1 MLTGYVPG
9 GFDMLHIGH
18 LNILTSAAARCD
30 RLVVG
35 VATDDSLERMKGRPP
50 IVPQAERMALVSAL
64 RMVDAVVPDL
74 DQDKRLAWERSPFD
88 ILFTGTDWK
97 GTEKGDAL
105 EAQIMEVGARVVYLP
120 YTPTTS
126 STMLRRVLA
135 QEVAA
140 RTPVPDGR

>member
-1 MLTGYVPG
+1 
-9 GFDMLHIGH
+9 
-18 LNILTSAAARCD
+18 
-30 RLVVG
+30 
-35 VATDDSLERMKGRPP
+35 MKGRPP

-88 ILFTGTDWK
+88 ILFKGTDWK